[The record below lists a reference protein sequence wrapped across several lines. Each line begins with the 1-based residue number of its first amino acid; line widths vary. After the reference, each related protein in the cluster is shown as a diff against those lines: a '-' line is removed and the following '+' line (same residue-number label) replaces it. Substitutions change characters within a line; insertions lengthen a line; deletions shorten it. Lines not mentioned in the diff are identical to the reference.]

1 GDLTGVP
8 CIMNTSFNDAGEPI
22 VETPEDAIICFCGTE
37 MDYLVLGDKLVSA
50 EGLAKAEL
58 YKQMTEERA
67 ERIARYEA
75 VSMQRYFP
83 GYDAGEKDSF
93 IASSNAMS
101 EYHVRYRP
109 KFVLEQKL
117 CDWSREKKRILV
129 VGTPDHTDA
138 ILRRINGFYM
148 VDIVGFVSFDG
159 RYDLRKDVSQPLQEL
174 PWDVV
179 AGDDYDEILLSS
191 FEYLYDVRDRLKSQG
206 VTRPVFEIYDN
217 ASRNLMETLDDFPEF
232 QKSSTLG

>member
-1 GDLTGVP
+1 
-8 CIMNTSFNDAGEPI
+8 
-22 VETPEDAIICFCGTE
+22 
-37 MDYLVLGDKLVSA
+37 
-50 EGLAKAEL
+50 
-58 YKQMTEERA
+58 
-67 ERIARYEA
+67 
-75 VSMQRYFP
+75 MQRYFP
-83 GYDAGEKDSF
+83 EYDAGEKDRF

-109 KFVLEQKL
+109 KFALEQKL

-129 VGTPDHTDA
+129 VGTADHTDA

-159 RYDLRKDVSQPLQEL
+159 RYDLQKDVSQPLIEL
-174 PWDVV
+174 SWDAV

-191 FEYLYDVRDRLKSQG
+191 FEYLYDVRDRLKGQG
-206 VTRPVFEIYDN
+206 VTKPVYEIYDN

-232 QKSSTLG
+232 QKASTLG